1 MTRFGFFIF
10 NILLIISIYGLIY
23 LDGASQGAI
32 NYIMHH
38 FSMPYMTLILFM
50 CLITTIR
57 WFMSHDPDVAKEI
70 VTWVNALWLVPAL
83 SAGALYLMGGLGHN
97 FWHSF
102 HGILNLR

>member
-1 MTRFGFFIF
+1 
-10 NILLIISIYGLIY
+10 
-23 LDGASQGAI
+23 
-32 NYIMHH
+32 
-38 FSMPYMTLILFM
+38 
-50 CLITTIR
+50 
-57 WFMSHDPDVAKEI
+57 MSHDPDVAKEI